1 MKNLLRFP
9 LFFLVALL
17 LSSCW
22 GIPNDEDVP
31 TENYEPVLMTRTE
44 FENAVKALAPKE
56 IVKSGKIY
64 IKDNLM
70 FINDV
75 NKGFHVY
82 NYSNPQNPIKISFIQ
97 IPGATDLA
105 LRNNIIYINQA
116 VDLVTLEYN
125 PVGNLI
131 NVTKRIKE
139 VFPQKI
145 APDGFSSQ
153 NGSNKI
159 VIDWIPKN

>member
-1 MKNLLRFP
+1 MKNPLRFP

-22 GIPNDEDVP
+22 GIPNEEDVP
-31 TENYEPVLMTRTE
+31 TQNYEPVLMIRTE

-153 NGSNKI
+153 NGSDKI

>member
-1 MKNLLRFP
+1 MKNLLRFS
-9 LFFLVALL
+9 LFLLAAFL

-22 GIPNDEDVP
+22 GVPNDEDVP
-31 TENYEPVLMTRTE
+31 TQNYDAVLMTRTE
-44 FENAVKALAPKE
+44 FESAVKALAPKE

-125 PVGNLI
+125 PTQNLI

-145 APDGFSSQ
+145 SPDGFYPQ
-153 NGSNKI
+153 NGNNKI